1 MPENIP
7 VIEAIVWTISFMIL
21 SSAISAKIA
30 ISKYKSTHQYD
41 RHNENTDLLL
51 STLQNLKEALL
62 YSLNREN
69 QSELLKNMGKTQ
81 EEINSHFNQHALSFK
96 NISLQLQKLENQ
108 SDYRLPKN
116 VRPYPKK
123 AVQLLQSFAM
133 SQDLDKKA
141 EHTKVAGLILEIEKL
156 IKEISH
162 AAK

>member
-7 VIEAIVWTISFMIL
+7 VIEAIIWAISFMIL

-30 ISKYKSTHQYD
+30 ISKYKSTHQYN

-62 YSLNREN
+62 YSLNRES
-69 QSELLKNMGKTQ
+69 QTEFLKVIGKTQ
-81 EEINSHFNQHALSFK
+81 EDIKLHFNQHALNFNK
-96 NISLQLQKLENQ
+96 ISLQLQKLDDQ

-116 VRPYPKK
+116 VKPYPNM
-123 AVQLLQSFAM
+123 AVQLLKDFAM
-133 SQDLDKKA
+133 SPDLDKKA
-141 EHTKVAGLILEIEKL
+141 EHTKVAGLILEIENL

-162 AAK
+162 EVK